1 MFSGG
6 QLFLLCVQG
15 RDWSPRISLH
25 LTAACSA
32 FSYYCSPDH
41 RQGLSSWCWPS
52 TLDCFRVVCT
62 WWKVCDEGNNVLY
75 WLGSA
80 TVLER
85 FPFWGGCCYWNLPFP
100 QSILFQWH
108 LHLCKSGY
116 SIVLWNMH
124 SDVFKTRW
132 NQRQAGKEKRSQGHC
147 KNVAVCQPKREAS
160 EETNLTDT
168 SIWTSNCEK
177 IHFWYLS
184 KTKTT
189 KKISYAFVGYIF
201 VSIVYS

>member
-1 MFSGG
+1 MFSRG

-52 TLDCFRVVCT
+52 TLGSFRVVCT
-62 WWKVCDEGNNVLY
+62 WCKVCDEGNNVLY

-85 FPFWGGCCYWNLPFP
+85 FPFWGADVIGAFPSPSPFYFNDI
-100 QSILFQWH
+100 SIFVRQGIPLSSEICTLMCSRQ
-108 LHLCKSGY
+108 GE
-116 SIVLWNMH
+116 
-124 SDVFKTRW
+124 TRD
-132 NQRQAGKEKRSQGHC
+132 RQAKRKDHKDTARMWLSANERGRLQ
-147 KNVAVCQPKREAS
+147 KKP
-160 EETNLTDT
+160 TWLTLLSGLLT
-168 SIWTSNCEK
+168 SRTVRK
-177 IHFWYLS
+177 Y
-184 KTKTT
+184 
-189 KKISYAFVGYIF
+189 ISGI
-201 VSIVYS
+201 